1 MRKIVL
7 LILAIIILFSI
18 SYAQT
23 YGGFSEGPALG
34 WSPRAMGMGG
44 AFITIE
50 GDVNGI
56 TYNPAS
62 IARLYNSQ
70 LFISY
75 NYLGLNPESLGF
87 SGSNITGTIISFG
100 VPDKGMWASALY
112 YSRISPDEELGVPY
126 SENVLAYSIGKVLFS
141 NLSVGMNIKRMWAVL
156 PSPYNSEGFGIDFGV
171 IFKITPQ
178 VKIGAVVYNIYNNLS
193 WSDGTESYDELI
205 TPNIKVG
212 LSYQSENLVVSGNVS
227 IPSLSFQVGGE
238 YLFKKVIY
246 LRLGWNI
253 DSPTFGLGFKKDNI
267 VIDYAL
273 LYSLNLGGF
282 HHRVGLSMSF

>member
-1 MRKIVL
+1 
-7 LILAIIILFSI
+7 
-18 SYAQT
+18 
-23 YGGFSEGPALG
+23 
-34 WSPRAMGMGG
+34 
-44 AFITIE
+44 
-50 GDVNGI
+50 
-56 TYNPAS
+56 
-62 IARLYNSQ
+62 
-70 LFISY
+70 
-75 NYLGLNPESLGF
+75 LGLNPESLGF

-112 YSRISPDEELGVPY
+112 YSRISPDEELGVLY
-126 SENVLAYSIGKVLFS
+126 SENVLAYSMGKVLFS
-141 NLSVGMNIKRMWAVL
+141 NLSVGMNIKKMWAVL

-193 WSDGTESYDELI
+193 WSDGTESYNELI

-246 LRLGWNI
+246 VRLGWNI

-273 LYSLNLGGF
+273 LYSLNLGEF